1 MQQDIVSLKGNYVSN
16 KRMAA
21 PAATPVGASPLADGI
36 RNALET
42 GSGFLA
48 GRFGTIEFEVCWE
61 YYKTGKVSSDA
72 MIVLERNAGVFP
84 SNIKAVSAWVEA
96 TRRAIEA
103 ADVLATGWYAPIVKK
118 EQALIAEWRG
128 VGNDVKQIPL
138 RGLESYYETSSK
150 RWSWLLAG
158 QKVCVV
164 SSFTDTAAAQVA
176 KGSGA
181 IWPENP
187 GIWADGQGVI
197 WSWVK
202 TGYAP
207 CMSLDRGAWECDP
220 ESWKDA
226 VEYVEKEVDKTG
238 ARIVLIGCG
247 GLGMVIAAALKALGK
262 ICIVMGGAIQVFF
275 GIKGR
280 RWENHEFISKLWN
293 ENWTYPSAEETPR
306 GASAVERG
314 CYWQ

>member
-1 MQQDIVSLKGNYVSN
+1 MQQDIVSLKGNYLSN
-16 KRMAA
+16 KRMASA
-21 PAATPVGASPLADGI
+21 LADGI
-36 RNALET
+36 RSALET

-61 YYKTGKVSSDA
+61 HYKTGKVSSDA

-84 SNIKAVSAWVEA
+84 SNLGSVMRWVEA
-96 TRRAIEA
+96 TRRAIQV
-103 ADVLATGWYAPIVKK
+103 ADVMATGWYAPIVKK
-118 EQALIAEWRG
+118 EQLFLDAFASAAL
-128 VGNDVKQIPL
+128 KQIPL
-138 RGLESYYETSSK
+138 RGLEPYYESDVGK
-150 RWSWLLAG
+150 RWSQLLAG

-176 KGSGA
+176 KGAGA
-181 IWPENP
+181 IWPGNP
-187 GIWADGQGVI
+187 GILEACEAANCDKVTSVE

-202 TGYAP
+202 TGYSP
-207 CMSLDRGAWECDP
+207 CMSLGRAAWECDA

-226 VEYVEKEVDKTG
+226 VDYVVKEVDKTG
-238 ARIVLIGCG
+238 ARIILIGCG
-247 GLGMVIAAALKALGK
+247 GLGMVIAAALKERGK

-293 ENWTYPSAEETPR
+293 ENWVYPSLEETPR
-306 GASAVERG
+306 GALAVERG
-314 CYWQ
+314 CYW